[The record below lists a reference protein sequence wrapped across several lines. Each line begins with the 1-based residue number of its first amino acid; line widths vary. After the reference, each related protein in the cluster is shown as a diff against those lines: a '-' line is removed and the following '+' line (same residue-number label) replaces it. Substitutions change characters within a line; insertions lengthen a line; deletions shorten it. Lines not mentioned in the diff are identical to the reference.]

1 MRVFLFQSYLPISHQ
16 VIGGRGEL
24 AHLHHQKCW
33 LAFFLGPF
41 WFSHDEVRLGQLL
54 AIALGFAAVHGPM
67 AKFAA
72 IVALVLGEVA
82 ALGLRVR
89 RSRLAISLVPITP
102 TPATAAL
109 LRAQRV
115 HPPSASVVGRVPTI
129 LGKECMARVLPV
141 EIRVVINDE
150 EPACEILDGKITQVK
165 QSFNG
170 HCHLMIP
177 AGYNP
182 EQLLHELLL
191 RHVITKEAE
200 VADNHLEPKA
210 EILDLLVASESHGL
224 KGLAKFSM
232 LMTPSHY
239 VPPITWT

>member
-1 MRVFLFQSYLPISHQ
+1 
-16 VIGGRGEL
+16 
-24 AHLHHQKCW
+24 
-33 LAFFLGPF
+33 
-41 WFSHDEVRLGQLL
+41 
-54 AIALGFAAVHGPM
+54 
-67 AKFAA
+67 
-72 IVALVLGEVA
+72 
-82 ALGLRVR
+82 
-89 RSRLAISLVPITP
+89 
-102 TPATAAL
+102 
-109 LRAQRV
+109 
-115 HPPSASVVGRVPTI
+115 
-129 LGKECMARVLPV
+129 MARVLPV
-141 EIRVVINDE
+141 GIRVVINDE

-224 KGLAKFSM
+224 KGLAKFSV